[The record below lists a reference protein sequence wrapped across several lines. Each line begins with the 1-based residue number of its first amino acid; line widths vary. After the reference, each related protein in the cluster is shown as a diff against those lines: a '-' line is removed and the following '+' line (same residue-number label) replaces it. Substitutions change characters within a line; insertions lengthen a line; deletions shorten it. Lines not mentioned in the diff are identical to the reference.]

1 MENFL
6 GHISISLVYV
16 QHVFRNQERQQIS
29 SVMSSSLA
37 KNIIKKNFSRK
48 QIPISTSV
56 RYFQEKFT
64 MESFSLDILLPVEA
78 FPNTS
83 TPEDKEVMCMN
94 SIVIYTVIYVGKY
107 RV

>member
-1 MENFL
+1 
-6 GHISISLVYV
+6 
-16 QHVFRNQERQQIS
+16 
-29 SVMSSSLA
+29 MSSSLA

-48 QIPISTSV
+48 KIPISTSV

-64 MESFSLDILLPVEA
+64 MESFFLDIPLPVETI
-78 FPNTS
+78 PNAS

-94 SIVIYTVIYVGKY
+94 IVVSYTVIYVGKY